1 MHTLS
6 RRFSALSLC
15 LVAAA
20 AALAQQGFH
29 LRPNDTVVFY
39 GDSITDQ
46 RLYTTFVETFV
57 LTRYP
62 AMPVRFVHSGW
73 GGDRVTGGAGGPIDE
88 RLRRD
93 VIAYQPT
100 VMTIML
106 GMNDGRYRAFDEAI
120 FKTFADGYEHI
131 LQVMKAALPGLRLTL
146 IQPSPYDDVTRP
158 PGFDGGYNAV
168 LERYGRYV
176 TELARK
182 NGHTVADLN
191 TAVVAALEKARAAG
205 PVAAQRIIPDRVH
218 PGPGGHLLMA
228 GELLKAWGA
237 TPTVTSVEID
247 ASDLRTARAEN
258 TEVTGLARGNGIS
271 WTQKD
276 RALPMPVNMQDPA
289 TALAVRSSDF
299 AEALN
304 RQNLSVTGLPAGSW
318 ALKINGSTVGT
329 YASGQL
335 AAGVNLAEMPT
346 PMAKQAAGVHT
357 LTLKR
362 ANVHQLRWRQLQTA
376 LEQDNLPRLASILD
390 NLDALDAEL
399 AVRQRAAAQP
409 ASCFYEL
416 IPQ

>member
-1 MHTLS
+1 
-6 RRFSALSLC
+6 
-15 LVAAA
+15 
-20 AALAQQGFH
+20 
-29 LRPNDTVVFY
+29 
-39 GDSITDQ
+39 
-46 RLYTTFVETFV
+46 
-57 LTRYP
+57 
-62 AMPVRFVHSGW
+62 
-73 GGDRVTGGAGGPIDE
+73 
-88 RLRRD
+88 
-93 VIAYQPT
+93 
-100 VMTIML
+100 
-106 GMNDGRYRAFDEAI
+106 
-120 FKTFADGYEHI
+120 
-131 LQVMKAALPGLRLTL
+131 
-146 IQPSPYDDVTRP
+146 
-158 PGFDGGYNAV
+158 
-168 LERYGRYV
+168 
-176 TELARK
+176 
-182 NGHTVADLN
+182 VADLN
-191 TAVVAALEKARAAG
+191 TAVVAALEKARVAD

-276 RALPMPVNMQDPA
+276 RALPMPVNMQDPT

-304 RQNLSVTGLPAGSW
+304 RQNLRVTGLPAGSW

-362 ANVHQLRWRQLQTA
+362 TNVHQVRWRQLQTT

-390 NLDALDAEL
+390 NLDALDVEL
-399 AVRQRAAAQP
+399 AARQRAAAQP